1 MSIKTEL
8 KNKIWLYMLEHID
21 DDDKE
26 LVNKTV
32 AAFDIS
38 RTTAYNYL
46 RQMIDKELVFKDDKA
61 ACNYKLKE
69 TVSSHVYKTS
79 SFLEEDRIFSE
90 DIFPL
95 IKDLPK
101 NVREIHRYAF
111 TEIMNNAIEHSNAE
125 IIMVSVFENYL
136 NTRVLIMDN
145 GIGIFRKIQLFF
157 EEKGEKISLEE
168 AVDSLFPGK
177 LTTAKSNHSGEGI
190 FFSSRACDSFTI
202 YSDNMIFSHD
212 IFSEE
217 KSGDIQLMDKGTC
230 VLMELANNSTKQ
242 LKDVFNMFTDSE
254 RGFFKTSIPISH
266 VFSNGYPVSRSEAR
280 RLAASISN
288 FEEVVLDFKDV
299 ESVGQAFAH
308 ELFVVFQNA
317 NPAIKIAT
325 ENLQDDVARMINR
338 VKNTK

>member
-21 DDDKE
+21 ANDKE
-26 LVNKTV
+26 LITKTV

-38 RTTAYNYL
+38 RTSAYNYL
-46 RQMIDKELVFKDDKA
+46 RQMVEKGLISKDNKA
-61 ACNYKLKE
+61 ECNYSLVDC
-69 TVSSHVYKTS
+69 VSSFEYNTS
-79 SFLEEDRIFSE
+79 AFLEEDRIFSE

-95 IKDLPK
+95 VKDLPK
-101 NVREIHRYAF
+101 NVREIHRYVF
-111 TEIMNNAIEHSNAE
+111 TEIMNNAIEHSNADY
-125 IIMVSVFENYL
+125 ILVSVFRNYL
-136 NTRVLIMDN
+136 NTSVLIMDN

-190 FFSSRACDSFTI
+190 FFSSRACDRFTI
-202 YSDNMIFSHD
+202 YSDHMVFSHD
-212 IFSEE
+212 VFSEE
-217 KSGDIQLMDKGTC
+217 SREINLMDKGTC
-230 VLMELANNSTKQ
+230 VLMKLANNSSKQ
-242 LKDVFNMFTDSE
+242 LKDVFNMFSDSE
-254 RGFFKTSIPISH
+254 RGFFKTSIPIAH

-280 RLAASISN
+280 RLAASISS
-288 FEEVVLDFKDV
+288 FEEVVLDFRDV
-299 ESVGQAFAH
+299 ENVGQAFAH

-317 NPAIKIAT
+317 NPQIKIET
-325 ENLQDDVARMINR
+325 ENLQEDVERMINR